1 MLNRV
6 EDAILQSRLRQR
18 GASKPS
24 LPLLMTLLGVAGASG
39 AAFVT
44 AYALL
49 PPALI
54 LPVTGLA
61 LVLAAVT
68 LALIA
73 LASPGEVGRARVM
86 FWDIAAALLLTGLCA
101 GLWDEA
107 ALTVA
112 PMNSDR

>member
-6 EDAILQSRLRQR
+6 EDAILQTRLRQR

-24 LPLLMTLLGVAGASG
+24 LLLIMTLLGVAGASG
-39 AAFVT
+39 AAFAT
-44 AYALL
+44 GFALL

-54 LPVTGLA
+54 VPVTGMA
-61 LVLAAVT
+61 LVLAGIT
-68 LALIA
+68 LGLIA

-86 FWDIAAALLLTGLCA
+86 FWDIAAALLLIGLCA
-101 GLWDEA
+101 GLSDEA